1 MRLCVPFFNIRPSVL
16 VFLYFFQMKLIRK
29 IGWVSLNNLSKFYS
43 NMFRRF
49 KDHFFKVKATSIIA
63 YGLPQMHD
71 GNGEPRI
78 PFYGQSG
85 PMRLKSFDEHL
96 MPLEDMADKALLE

>member
-49 KDHFFKVKATSIIA
+49 KDHFFKVKAISAIDDR
-63 YGLPQMHD
+63 LPLMHA
-71 GNGEPRI
+71 GKGEPRF
-78 PFYGQSG
+78 PFYRKSD
-85 PMRLKSFDEHL
+85 PIRFKSFDECL
-96 MPLEDMADKALLE
+96 MSSGERVDKAILE

>member
-1 MRLCVPFFNIRPSVL
+1 VL

-49 KDHFFKVKATSIIA
+49 KDHFFKVKAISAIDDR
-63 YGLPQMHD
+63 LPLMHA
-71 GNGEPRI
+71 GKGEPRF
-78 PFYGQSG
+78 PFYRKSD
-85 PMRLKSFDEHL
+85 PIRFKSFDECL
-96 MPLEDMADKALLE
+96 MSSGERVDKAILE